1 VTTDAQ
7 DFDASWLARSA
18 LLLVDMN
25 RSHLDHSIGHLLV
38 EEKEAGRIVARAVQ
52 VRDAFAAAGRP
63 VIFVRTHH
71 RADGPPCENRF
82 FPYSLLDQ

>member
-1 VTTDAQ
+1 MTRAVLDPA
-7 DFDASWLARSA
+7 WLSRSA

-38 EEKEAGRIVARAVQ
+38 AKPDADRIIAQAVKVREAW
-52 VRDAFAAAGRP
+52 AATGRP

-71 RADGPPCENRF
+71 RYDPVR
-82 FPYSLLDQ
+82 